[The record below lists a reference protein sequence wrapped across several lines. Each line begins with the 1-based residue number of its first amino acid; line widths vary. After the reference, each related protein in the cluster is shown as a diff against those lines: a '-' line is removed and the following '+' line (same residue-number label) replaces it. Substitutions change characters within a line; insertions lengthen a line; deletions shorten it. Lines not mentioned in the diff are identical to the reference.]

1 MPLMMFIIPFS
12 YMYWSVQVTLKRLKI
27 LLNFAK
33 TAHQY
38 SLA

>member
-1 MPLMMFIIPFS
+1 MSLMMFIILFS
-12 YMYWSVQVTLKRLKI
+12 YMYWSIQVSLKRLKI
-27 LLNFAK
+27 FLNFAK